1 MTQKEFD
8 QKMMDL
14 NAEQRSLVQPIREK
28 MDEINIAKKEIN
40 IKIAELKAEHQRLT
54 VEYIELESKRK
65 DINAEYHDKKH
76 ALAVIAPPQGVLS
89 IYEARVA

>member
-8 QKMMDL
+8 QKMMEL

-54 VEYIELESKRK
+54 IEYIELESKRK
-65 DINAEYHDKKH
+65 AINVEYHDRKH
-76 ALAVIAPPQGVLS
+76 ALAVIAPQGVLS